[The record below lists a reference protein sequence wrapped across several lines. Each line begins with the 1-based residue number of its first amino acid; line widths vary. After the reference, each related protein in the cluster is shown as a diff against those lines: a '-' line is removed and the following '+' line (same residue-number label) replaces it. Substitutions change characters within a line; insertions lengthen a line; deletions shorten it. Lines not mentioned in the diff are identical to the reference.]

1 MKLIDYKEGQFNS
14 QADPYVLKADNGKYY
29 MYVTGCDGVH
39 AYEATSLC
47 GEYTDIG
54 VVFSLTDKKEYWA
67 PAVTIINGKYYMY
80 VSCMPACSD
89 DVHQQAMHV
98 ALSDTPNGPFVNA
111 KQIIEPFS
119 IDAHVVENEAGLFIF
134 YSVNDYEAERA
145 GTYVVVDFTGKN
157 VPQIALFV
165 DKVTS
170 SLTDG
175 NEGLYIHTGMIKKNG
190 DLVSDTDGG
199 RITFL
204 GPNKMEFARPD
215 AEGRVG
221 KQFGTKAYQTDG
233 TTDSAGTT
241 VSPLSI
247 RGLEDGVHYRYVVG
261 IKTVK
266 EESTTK
272 GRIVLDIM
280 LINLDTKQEVVRYEW
295 SEATVALHDLIDGG
309 NIIMYGRY
317 NTAITLD
324 KIYPVYTK
332 IGSIYAIDLVTN
344 ALS

>member
-54 VVFSLTDKKEYWA
+54 VVFSLADKKEYWA
-67 PAVTIINGKYYMY
+67 PAVAIINGKYYMY

-145 GTYVVVDFTGKN
+145 GTYVVVDKMSDPFTPCGNPTPVVRPTLDEEIFMKN
-157 VPQIALFV
+157 RFKQGQHWHTLEGAFYF
-165 DKVTS
+165 
-170 SLTDG
+170 
-175 NEGLYIHTGMIKKNG
+175 NEGDWHYLIYSGNCYQNEYYYLGYAVAKTAERDLTKIKFTKYPNENTYCPLISKNHFEAGTGHNSVIKDNG
-190 DLVSDTDGG
+190 AWYAVYHGRDLVPDKRLTGDDRTARICRLELDGEK
-199 RITFL
+199 L
-204 GPNKMEFARPD
+204 
-215 AEGRVG
+215 
-221 KQFGTKAYQTDG
+221 
-233 TTDSAGTT
+233 
-241 VSPLSI
+241 
-247 RGLEDGVHYRYVVG
+247 
-261 IKTVK
+261 
-266 EESTTK
+266 
-272 GRIVLDIM
+272 
-280 LINLDTKQEVVRYEW
+280 
-295 SEATVALHDLIDGG
+295 
-309 NIIMYGRY
+309 
-317 NTAITLD
+317 TAIRFED
-324 KIYPVYTK
+324 KI
-332 IGSIYAIDLVTN
+332 
-344 ALS
+344 